1 MNKFKA
7 FTLVEILL
15 ALAIVGI
22 ISAVTANQL
31 RKMQVNKVFVSF
43 KNCYSSM
50 ASTIR
55 NLYDDEFNYPKIS
68 TGDYNSET
76 GEMELLG
83 FANHYYSSSSTSQ
96 PTRSSTKFSML
107 FMKDMLG
114 SKATNN
120 YVLDSSKHGIQFSA
134 PNGSDCLVQVLY
146 LDEPSDANQGYIL
159 IVFDANGKQEG
170 PNCPVKMDFVNTGA
184 GQRDESETS
193 CTNPDRFRFYITKNG
208 KILPDESKIY
218 NGTDLETYMFDNNLI
233 DNDK

>member
-31 RKMQVNKVFVSF
+31 KQMRANKVFVSF

-50 ASTIR
+50 ASTIE
-55 NLYDDEFNYPKIS
+55 NLYEDEYNYPKIS
-68 TGDYNSET
+68 TGSYNSKT

-83 FANHYYSSSSTSQ
+83 FANHYYSSSTTSQ
-96 PTRSSTKFSML
+96 PTTSSTKFPML

-114 SKATNN
+114 SEGSNKYYKDAN
-120 YVLDSSKHGIQFSA
+120 KHGVTFST
-134 PNGSDCLVQVLY
+134 PNGSDWLIQVPS
-146 LDEPSDANQGYIL
+146 LDVPTTDNFAYIM
-159 IVFDANGKQEG
+159 IIFDANGKQEG
-170 PNCPVKMDFVNTGA
+170 PNCPVKMNYVNTGA
-184 GQRDESETS
+184 SQRVENETS
-193 CTNPDRFRFYITKNG
+193 CANPDRFRFYVTKNG
-208 KILPDESKIY
+208 KIMPDESKIY
-218 NGTDLETYMFDNNLI
+218 NGTDLETYIFDNNLI